1 MWNDLP
7 MGGTNVHIPIEFD
20 DGAEWLV
27 RLPQSTSASP
37 PKVLADQSLSSEVC
51 TYRLLKSVG
60 IKVPNIYALEL
71 NATSPSYFLMDR
83 LPGKPTFFEVIQD
96 EGAKTKI
103 IDDVA
108 DCFIAISTLP
118 LALRGPFSSAR
129 AKHLAC
135 IEMVLA
141 RIRGGYEYVEAAEEV
156 YLIHL
161 ELIEIVKI
169 LYPHAAQDMGPP
181 FFLKHAESKGDN
193 WLIDDSNHI
202 SGFIDWEWTEATSPQ
217 EAFVAPEA
225 FIDVGAFYDGSNAL
239 ADALDRKARSDLADF
254 VRNGKAYQR
263 LPFLIGASFDRDYYN
278 MFAALRLLV
287 LGEAMERERWLEK
300 ARMKFAADAGL
311 MELQ

>member
-37 PKVLADQSLSSEVC
+37 PKVLADQSLSSEVF
-51 TYRLLKSVG
+51 TYRLLKSAG

-83 LPGKPTFFEVIQD
+83 LPGKPNFFEVIQD
-96 EGAKTKI
+96 EGAQTKV

-118 LALRGPFSSAR
+118 LALCGAPTFVEDGQPSIGPIVDPRWCSRTANGSLKTLGPFSSAR

-161 ELIEIVKI
+161 VSVKILMRTLMKLTLPQELIEIVKVM
-169 LYPHAAQDMGPP
+169 YPHAAQDMGPP

-202 SGFIDWEWTEATSPQ
+202 SGFIDWEWYVPHSSSLKLALIWSSMQ
-217 EAFVAPEA
+217 DRSHLAS
-225 FIDVGAFYDGSNAL
+225 GSIRRARGVHRRGGL
-239 ADALDRKARSDLADF
+239 LRRK
-254 VRNGKAYQR
+254 Q
-263 LPFLIGASFDRDYYN
+263 
-278 MFAALRLLV
+278 
-287 LGEAMERERWLEK
+287 W
-300 ARMKFAADAGL
+300 
-311 MELQ
+311 